1 MKILII
7 ELNQATAIPMST
19 NEIGK
24 HYDKLQIINMNARMY
39 ACPDEFS
46 EIGNPGTQY
55 LASLPPWTHLQTSTP
70 FPGAPNAQAQRS
82 GFGKQPQSR

>member
-39 ACPDEFS
+39 DPILGEFTS
-46 EIGNPGTQY
+46 VDPLADKYPGWGPY
-55 LASLPPWTHLQTSTP
+55 VYCVNSYN
-70 FPGAPNAQAQRS
+70 FV
-82 GFGKQPQSR
+82 